1 MRRGSTRFFGRAA
14 AAVAADE
21 AVEAEA
27 AVLTRL
33 PDGKILSLSF
43 LGLRQGGGRGGRGA
57 IHAMKFSHLET
68 LSVAEA
74 VIE

>member
-43 LGLRQGGGRGGRGA
+43 LGLRQDGRCKGA
-57 IHAMKFSHLET
+57 IQGREGIKFC
-68 LSVAEA
+68 SVA
-74 VIE
+74 